1 MSAAIGVQCSALLW
15 PPQSFYGPVPCTM
28 NPINVVHSYLL
39 CWVGLVVL
47 SDLQLGSSFLQVK
60 VMLESDKIIE
70 IAEVVTPLIPALG
83 RMEGLHLCEF
93 KSSPGLHSDA

>member
-1 MSAAIGVQCSALLW
+1 
-15 PPQSFYGPVPCTM
+15 M
-28 NPINVVHSYLL
+28 NPVSVVPSYFL
-39 CWVGLVVL
+39 CWLGLVVL

-60 VMLESDKIIE
+60 VTLESDKIIE

-83 RMEGLHLCEF
+83 RVEGLHLCEF